1 MTIMP
6 GSALTNRVI
15 GCAIEVHRT
24 LGPGLLESVYETC
37 LCEELAAA
45 GLAFA
50 RQRSLPVVYK
60 GQTLDGHY
68 QMDIVVE
75 DALVLEIKAVHQVLP
90 IHEAQ
95 LQTYLRLSGLFLG
108 LVMNFNAARVK
119 DGIRR
124 VIGPAAPWDGSPGDE
139 GSVPPGA

>member
-6 GSALTNRVI
+6 GSALTSRVI
-15 GCAIEVHRT
+15 GCAIKVHRT
-24 LGPGLLESVYETC
+24 LGPGLLESVYEAC
-37 LCEELAAA
+37 LCEEMAIAR
-45 GLAFA
+45 LAFA
-50 RQRSLPVVYK
+50 RQRSLPVLYK
-60 GQTLDGHY
+60 GRTLNGHY

-108 LVMNFNAARVK
+108 LVMNFNALRMK
-119 DGIRR
+119 EGIRR
-124 VIGPAAPWDGSPGDE
+124 IIGPAAPWDGSPSDGA
-139 GSVPPGA
+139 SATPGA